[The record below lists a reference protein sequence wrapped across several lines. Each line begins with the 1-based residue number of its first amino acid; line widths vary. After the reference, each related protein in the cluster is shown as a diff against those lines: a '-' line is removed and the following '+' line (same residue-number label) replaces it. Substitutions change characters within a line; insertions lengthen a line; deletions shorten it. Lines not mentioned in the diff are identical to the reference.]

1 MRPKHLYMVL
11 MYLSE
16 GIAVFFLFGMWLQ
29 QTLLEVLR
37 FGLTAFA
44 AIIVSIFFHY
54 LVYLEARNE
63 EVDKR

>member
-44 AIIVSIFFHY
+44 AIIVSIFFH
-54 LVYLEARNE
+54 
-63 EVDKR
+63 